1 MEKAIKLF
9 FKALL
14 WTLLGIVGLVA
25 LVVFLLYLP
34 PVQDLVVPQ
43 VLKMVNKPGE
53 MEVSVKKFR
62 LGFPLDVEVD
72 SLGFRTPGME
82 VKAAKASLGVSLT
95 PLLTGEI
102 VADALSLEKTDFRLG
117 TPDSAFYM
125 NARVEAASLDG
136 ARVMLSSQRVKV
148 STLTVDSGRVEM
160 AIRPDTV
167 PQPLPNDSVPV
178 NWHITLDHGSMKRI
192 DYNMSIEPTI
202 TDLWCHLPQG
212 DILGADVDMR
222 YNTVKVKEVKM
233 SGADAR
239 YIYPTPEYLASHPI
253 PPAAL
258 RLDSI
263 AAARAAEHPTV
274 PWTVTCD
281 RITLTGSKALY
292 AMNGYKPVGDNFDLN
307 YIQAGEIEIQVDS
320 LLNRA
325 TTLRAPIRRIHAR
338 ERCGVPLELKGL
350 FEMDSVALNARG
362 MTLTTPSSTISL
374 TAMMGLPQ
382 TETTPGKAVK
392 ATPSSPSSSPSGK
405 AAKVAPSRQVTAP
418 AGAVSPSSIENLP
431 FLIDLSAEISNDDLR
446 RLAPAAVA
454 PIVAGLPRGVP
465 LYLRADASGTMA
477 DIDAKTISLTL
488 PRHLSLEASGRL
500 RDVTDLT
507 KAVGNLEIKG
517 AMPNGS
523 FLKPTLMDAKM
534 AREINLPPMT
544 LRGGVE
550 LDRGDIAGDLTATA
564 ADGSIALDG
573 EWHNR
578 VKGYALSLDARK
590 FPIQAIMPGLGVS
603 DVTATLDLQGEGLDP
618 FSPSTDLKARVDLL
632 HAGYHGVGYDNIT
645 ADVALAG
652 GNAALTA
659 TSANRGAA
667 FTLKADGNLTGDTLR
682 WRFDGDVKD
691 INLQTLRMSDSI
703 AQGSLALTG
712 EASFTLPKSRVVRV
726 GRRKVTQTTPMSVD
740 ADIDISHLYWRMPG
754 GTVNAS
760 GILAK
765 VATDSSRTMLDIDN
779 GDLCLKAYTPTGLDT
794 IMARMAATTAVL
806 DRSMASR
813 RLLVDS
819 IQQALPPFT
828 LSLRA
833 GERNILAS
841 YLLDSDISFDT
852 LSVTAANDSLL
863 TASAMVDGFKTGE
876 TRLDSISLNMRQMGK
891 ILLYNLS
898 VNNRPGTFDQFAHID
913 AKGFIGMDKFSLLF
927 NQKNIKD
934 ETGFSFGS
942 VVTMPAENTFALRFV
957 PYHPVIGYKDWEI
970 NRDNFISYNLK
981 TRHIDA
987 NIDLRGEASSLKL
1000 FTEHNEADSAQ
1011 EAIRLQI
1018 TDLKLQDWLAINP
1031 FAPPI
1036 KGDLSAD
1043 MSVTLG
1049 DKSLDGNGTVSLA
1062 GLYYGREKVGDFD
1075 LDLNL
1080 ATNAS
1085 GTIRATTSLM
1095 VDGVKTITASG
1106 NLNDSTA
1113 VNPFLLDFKMIH
1125 FPLSVVNPFL
1135 PQGTAKL
1142 RGMLNGE
1149 MDITGEMTTPVFNGW
1164 LQFDSTAVDA
1174 TMLGSTFDFSEVKI
1188 PVKDNLVT
1196 FDNFAI
1202 KAVNDNPL
1210 TINGTADI
1218 SSLSD
1223 VKLDLALAAS
1233 NTQLVGSK
1241 RKKGQD
1247 VYGKAY
1253 IDLDASVK
1261 GAMSSFLDVKAK
1273 LKVLPGTNVTYVIPD
1288 VQSAIAS
1295 RSNAEMVKFVNFADT
1310 AAVAAA
1316 DSLARQGMALNLDAT
1331 LEISQG
1337 STIAVDLSADGK
1349 NRAQLQASGRV
1360 NYSLDYLGDERVTG
1374 RIDLNQGFVRYSMPP
1389 VLSEKLFNIKEGS
1402 YVVFNGQ
1409 MLNPVLNLHA
1419 YDEIKANVNTDG
1431 NSRMATFDVALN
1443 VTGTLENM
1451 NVAFDLSTPDD
1462 LTVQN
1467 ELQSMSP
1474 DQRANQAMN
1483 LLLYGSYTGPGTKA
1497 STMGNPLYSFLES
1510 QLNNIASSAIK
1521 GVDISFG
1528 IDQLDRTRDGVNSSA
1543 MSYSY
1548 RVSKSLFD
1556 DRFKIVV
1563 GGNYTTDADAD
1574 ENFAQNLIAD
1584 ISFEYMLNKQGTM
1597 YVKLF
1602 RHTGYES
1609 ILEGEITQTGVGFVY
1624 KKKIR
1629 SLKDLFNWLRPRR
1642 KEVVAQ

>member
-1 MEKAIKLF
+1 MEKAIRLF
-9 FKALL
+9 FRALL
-14 WTLLGIVGLVA
+14 WTLLGVVGLVA
-25 LVVFLLYLP
+25 LILFLLYLP
-34 PVQDLVVPQ
+34 PVQDLAVPQ
-43 VLKMVNKPGE
+43 VLKMINKPGE
-53 MEVSVKKFR
+53 MEISVKKFR

-72 SLGFRTPGME
+72 SLALRMPGME
-82 VKAAKASLGVSLT
+82 MSTAHASLGVALT

-102 VADALSLEKTDFRLG
+102 VADALSIDKTDFRLG

-125 NARVEAASLDG
+125 NARMESASLSG
-136 ARVMLSSQRVKV
+136 ARVHLASQRVKV
-148 STLTVDSGRVEM
+148 SSLAVDSGLVEM
-160 AIRPDTV
+160 AIRPDTI
-167 PQPLPNDSVPV
+167 PKPLQTDSVPV
-178 NWHITLDHGSMKRI
+178 NWHITLDHGSLRRI

-202 TDLWCHLPQG
+202 TDLSCHLASG
-212 DILGADVDMR
+212 DIFGADVDMR
-222 YNTVKVKEVKM
+222 HNTVKVGEVKM
-233 SGADAR
+233 SDADAR

-253 PPAAL
+253 PSAAL

-263 AAARAAEHPTV
+263 SAAYALAHPTV

-281 RITLTGSKALY
+281 RISLTSSRAIY
-292 AMNGYKPVGDNFDLN
+292 AMNGYKPVGDNFDLS
-307 YIQAGEIEIQVDS
+307 YIQASEIDIQIDS
-320 LLNRA
+320 FLNRA
-325 TTLRAPIRRIHAR
+325 TTVKAPIRRIYAR
-338 ERCGVPLELKGL
+338 ERCGIPLELKGL
-350 FEMDSVALNARG
+350 FEMDSTALHAKG
-362 MTLTTPSSTISL
+362 MTLTTPSSNISL
-374 TAMMGLPQ
+374 TAMMGLPPM
-382 TETTPGKAVK
+382 EESVPDGGSGGN
-392 ATPSSPSSSPSGK
+392 ATPSASF
-405 AAKVAPSRQVTAP
+405 
-418 AGAVSPSSIENLP
+418 ENLP
-431 FLIDLSAEISNDDLR
+431 FLVDLTAEISNDDLR
-446 RLAPAAVA
+446 RLAPAPAA
-454 PIVAGLPRGVP
+454 SIVAGLPRGVP
-465 LYLRADASGTMA
+465 LYLRADAAGSMA
-477 DIDAKTISLTL
+477 DIKAKTISLTL
-488 PRHLSLEASGRL
+488 PRHLSLEASGHL
-500 RDVTDLT
+500 RDVTDIA
-507 KAVGNLEIKG
+507 KAVGQLEIKG

-523 FLKPTLMDAKM
+523 FLKPTLMDAKL
-534 AREINLPPMT
+534 ARQVNLPPMT

-550 LDRGDIAGDLTATA
+550 LNRGDIAGDLTATA
-564 ADGSIALDG
+564 ADGSVALAG

-603 DVTATLDLQGEGLDP
+603 DVTATLDLEGEGLDP
-618 FSPSTDLKARVDLL
+618 FSPSTDLRAKIDLG

-652 GNAALTA
+652 GNASLTA

-667 FTLKADGNLTGDTLR
+667 FTLQADGNLTGDTLR
-682 WRFDGDVKD
+682 WRFAGDVKD
-691 INLQTLRMSDSI
+691 INLQTLHLSDSI
-703 AQGSLALTG
+703 AQGSVALTG
-712 EASFTLPKSRVVRV
+712 EAAVTLPKTRVTRE
-726 GRRKVTQTTPMSVD
+726 GRKKVTVTTPMSVD
-740 ADIDISHLYWRMPG
+740 ADLNVSHLYWRMPG

-765 VATDSSRTMLDIDN
+765 VATDSVRTMLDVDN
-779 GDLCLKAYTPTGLDT
+779 GDLCVKAYTPVCLDT
-794 IMARMAATTAVL
+794 LMARMTATTAAL

-819 IQQALPPFT
+819 IQRELPPFT
-828 LSLRA
+828 LSLSA
-833 GERNILAS
+833 GEHNILS
-841 YLLDSDISFDT
+841 TYLLDSDISFNS
-852 LSVTAANDSLL
+852 LRVTAANDSLL
-863 TASAMVDGFKTGE
+863 TASAFVDGFKTGE
-876 TRLDSISLNMRQMGK
+876 TRLDSISLNMRQMGG
-891 ILLYNLS
+891 ILLYNLA

-913 AKGFIGMDKFSLLF
+913 AKGFVGKDKFSLLF

-942 VVTMPAENTFALRFV
+942 VVTMPAESTFALRFV
-957 PYHPVIGYKDWEI
+957 PYHPVIGYKNWEI

-1043 MSVTLG
+1043 MSITLG

-1075 LDLNL
+1075 LDLTL
-1080 ATNAS
+1080 ATNAA

-1113 VNPFLLDFKMIH
+1113 INPFMLDFKMIH

-1135 PQGTAKL
+1135 PKGTAKL

-1149 MDITGEMTTPVFNGW
+1149 MDITGEMSAPTFNGW
-1164 LQFDSTAVDA
+1164 LQFDSTGVDA
-1174 TMLGSTFDFSEVKI
+1174 TMLGSSFEFSEIKI

-1196 FDNFAI
+1196 FDKFAI

-1210 TINGTADI
+1210 TIDGTADI

-1223 VKLDLALAAS
+1223 IKVDLRLGAS

-1253 IDLDASVK
+1253 IDLDASVR
-1261 GAMSSFLDVKAK
+1261 GALSSFLDVKAK
-1273 LKVLPGTNVTYVIPD
+1273 LKILPGTNVTYVIPD

-1316 DSLARQGMALNLDAT
+1316 DSLTRQGMALNLDAS

-1349 NRAQLQASGRV
+1349 NRAQVQASGRV
-1360 NYSLDYLGDERVTG
+1360 NYTSDYLGDERVTG
-1374 RIDLNQGFVRYSMPP
+1374 RIDLNEGFVRYGMPP
-1389 VLSEKLFNIKEGS
+1389 VLSEKLFNIEEGS

-1431 NSRMATFDVALN
+1431 NSRMATFNVGLN

-1451 NVAFDLSTPDD
+1451 NVAFDLSTSDD

-1497 STMGNPLYSFLES
+1497 STMGNPLYSFLEG
-1510 QLNNIASSAIK
+1510 QLNNLASSAIK

-1528 IDQLDRTRDGVNSSA
+1528 IDQLDRTRDGVNASA

-1584 ISFEYMLNKQGTM
+1584 ISFEYRLNKQGTM

-1629 SLKDLFNWLRPRR
+1629 SIKDLFNWLTPRR
-1642 KEVVAQ
+1642 KEDVVK

>member
-1 MEKAIKLF
+1 MEKALKVI
-9 FKALL
+9 FKALS

-25 LVVFLLYLP
+25 LVVLLLYLP

-53 MEVSVKKFR
+53 MEISLKKFR
-62 LGFPLDVEVD
+62 LGFPLDVTVD
-72 SLGFRTPGME
+72 SLGMVTPGME
-82 VKAAKASLGVSLT
+82 VRAARATLSVALS

-102 VADALSLEKTDFRLG
+102 VARDARLDHTDFRLG

-125 NARVEAASLDG
+125 NARVELASLDG
-136 ARVMLSSQRVKV
+136 ARVHLSSQRVRV
-148 STLTVDSGRVEM
+148 SSLAVDSGVVEM
-160 AIRPDTV
+160 AIRPDT
-167 PQPLPNDSVPV
+167 LPKPVTNDSVPV
-178 NWHITLDHGSMKRI
+178 NWHIILDHGLLERV
-192 DYNMSIEPTI
+192 DYNMTIEPTI
-202 TDLWCHLPQG
+202 TDLSCYLAKG
-212 DILGADVDMR
+212 EILGADVDMR
-222 YNTVKVKEVKM
+222 YNTVKVKEASM
-233 SGADAR
+233 ADADAR
-239 YIYPTPEYLASHPI
+239 YIYPTPEYLAAHPV
-253 PPAAL
+253 PPVEPDTLPA
-258 RLDSI
+258 
-263 AAARAAEHPTV
+263 TV

-281 RITLTGSKALY
+281 KVSLTGSRALY
-292 AMNGYKPVGDNFDLN
+292 AMNGYRPVGDNFDLN
-307 YIQAGEIEIQVDS
+307 YIQASEIEIRIDS
-320 LLNRA
+320 FLNRA
-325 TTLRAPIRRIHAR
+325 TTVHAPIRRIYAR

-350 FEMDSVALNARG
+350 FDMDSIALNARG
-362 MTLTTPSSTISL
+362 MTLSTLSSTIGL
-374 TAMMGLPQ
+374 TAMMGLMP
-382 TETTPGKAVK
+382 PGA
-392 ATPSSPSSSPSGK
+392 SS
-405 AAKVAPSRQVTAP
+405 ADM
-418 AGAVSPSSIENLP
+418 P
-431 FLIDLSAEISNDDLR
+431 FMLDLSADISNEDIR
-446 RLAPAAVA
+446 RLVPAAFA
-454 PIVAGLPRGVP
+454 PIAAGLPRGVP
-465 LYLRADASGTMA
+465 LYLKADASGTMS
-477 DIDAKTISLTL
+477 DIDARTISLTL
-488 PRHLSLEASGRL
+488 PRHLSLEASGRV
-500 RDVTDLT
+500 RDVMDLQ
-507 KAVGNLEIKG
+507 KAVGSLEIKG
-517 AMPNGS
+517 AMPDGS

-534 AREINLPPMT
+534 ARQVNLPPMT
-544 LRGGVE
+544 LRGGVD
-550 LDRGDIAGDLTATA
+550 LDRGDIAGDLVATA
-564 ADGSIALDG
+564 ADGSITLDG

-578 VKGYALSLDARK
+578 VKGYILNLDARK
-590 FPIQAIMPGLGVS
+590 FPIQSIMPGLGVS
-603 DVTATLDLQGEGLDP
+603 DVTAKVELDGEGLDP
-618 FSPSTDLKARVDLL
+618 FSPSTDLQAKVDLS
-632 HAGYHGVGYDNIT
+632 HVGYHGVGYDNIT
-645 ADVALAG
+645 ADLLLRE
-652 GNAALTA
+652 GNAAISA

-667 FTLKADGNLTGDTLR
+667 FTVKADGNLTGDTLR
-682 WRFDGDVKD
+682 WRFDGDVKNID
-691 INLQTLRMSDSI
+691 LQTLRLSDSV
-703 AQGSLALTG
+703 AQGSVALTG
-712 EASFTLPKSRVVRV
+712 EAAFTLPKTRVTRV
-726 GRRKVTQTTPMSVD
+726 GRRKVTTTTPMSVD

-760 GILAK
+760 GIFAK

-779 GDLCLKAYTPTGLDT
+779 GDLCLKAFSPAGIDT
-794 IMARMAATTAVL
+794 LMARMNATTAIL
-806 DRSMASR
+806 DRSLAR
-813 RLLVDS
+813 RQLAVDS
-819 IQQALPPFT
+819 VQKALPAFT
-828 LSLRA
+828 LSLNA
-833 GERNILAS
+833 GENNILS
-841 YLLDSDISFDT
+841 NYLLDSKISFDT
-852 LSVTAANDSLL
+852 ISVSAANDSLL
-863 TASAMVDGFKTGE
+863 TASVWLDGFQTGE
-876 TRLDSISLNMRQMGK
+876 TRLDSIGFDMRQRGN
-891 ILLYNLS
+891 LLVYNLK
-898 VNNRPGTFDQFAHID
+898 VDNRPGTFDQFAHVD
-913 AKGFIGMDKFSLLF
+913 AKGFIGVDKFALLF

-942 VVTMPAENTFALRFV
+942 VVTMPAENTFSLRFV

-970 NRDNFISYNLK
+970 NRDNFLSYNVK
-981 TRHIDA
+981 TGHIDA
-987 NIDLRGEASSLKL
+987 NIDLHSPASSLKL
-1000 FTEHNEADSAQ
+1000 FTEHNAADSTQ
-1011 EAIRLQI
+1011 EAIRLQVK
-1018 TDLKLQDWLAINP
+1018 DLKLEDWLAINP
-1031 FAPPI
+1031 FAPPV

-1043 MSVTLG
+1043 MSLTLG
-1049 DKSLDGNGTVSLA
+1049 LAEKSLDGAGTVSLA
-1062 GLYYGREKVGDFD
+1062 NLYYGREKVGDFD

-1080 ATNAS
+1080 ATNAA

-1095 VDGVKTITASG
+1095 VDGVKTITATG

-1113 VNPFLLDFKMIH
+1113 ANPFMLDFKMIH

-1135 PQGTAKL
+1135 PKGTARL

-1149 MDITGEMTTPVFNGW
+1149 MDITGKLSEPTFNGW
-1164 LQFDSTAVDA
+1164 LQFDSTAVDM
-1174 TMLGSTFDFSEVKI
+1174 TMLGSSFDFSDERI
-1188 PVKDNLVT
+1188 PVKENLVT
-1196 FDNFAI
+1196 FNDFAI

-1210 TINGTADI
+1210 TITGTADI
-1218 SSLSD
+1218 TSLSD
-1223 VKLDLALAAS
+1223 IRLDLAMAAS

-1253 IDLDASVK
+1253 IDLDAKVK
-1261 GAMSSFLDVKAK
+1261 GSLANFLDVQAK
-1273 LKVLPGTNVTYVIPD
+1273 LKILPGTNVTYVIPD

-1316 DSLARQGMALNLDAT
+1316 DSLTRQGMALNLNAI

-1349 NRAQLQASGRV
+1349 NRAQIQASGRV
-1360 NYSLDYLGDERVTG
+1360 NYSSDYLGDERVTG
-1374 RIDLNQGFVRYSMPP
+1374 RIDLDQGFVRYSMPP

-1419 YDEIKANVNTDG
+1419 YDDMKANVNTDG
-1431 NSRMATFDVALN
+1431 NSRMVTFDVGLN

-1510 QLNNIASSAIK
+1510 QLNNIAASAIK

-1528 IDQLDRTRDGVNSSA
+1528 IDQLDRTRDGVNSTA

-1548 RVSKSLFD
+1548 RVSKTLFD

-1629 SLKDLFNWLRPRR
+1629 SLSDLFNWLRPRR
-1642 KEVVAQ
+1642 KEEVVK

>member
-1 MEKAIKLF
+1 MEKAVKVI

-14 WTLLGIVGLVA
+14 WVLLGIVGLVA

-34 PVQDLVVPQ
+34 PVQDIVVPQ
-43 VLKMVNKPGE
+43 VLKVVNKPGE
-53 MEVSVKKFR
+53 MEISLSRFR
-62 LGFPLDVEVD
+62 LSFPLDVAVD
-72 SLGFRTPGME
+72 SLSMRTPAME
-82 VKAAKASLGVSLT
+82 VSASRATLGVAVG

-102 VADALSLEKTDFRLG
+102 VADEARLDHTDFRLG

-125 NARVEAASLDG
+125 NASVELATLEG
-136 ARVMLSSQRVKV
+136 ARVHLPSQNVRV
-148 STLTVDSGRVEM
+148 SALAVDSGLVEM

-167 PQPLPNDSVPV
+167 PKPAPADSVPV
-178 NWHITLDHGSMKRI
+178 NWHIILDRGHMSRI
-192 DYNMSIEPTI
+192 DYDMTIEPTI
-202 TDLWCHLPQG
+202 TDLACRLASG

-222 YNTVKVKEVKM
+222 YNTVKVKEVRID
-233 SGADAR
+233 GADAR
-239 YIYPTPEYLASHPI
+239 YIYPTPEYLAAHPV
-253 PPAAL
+253 PPAEP
-258 RLDSI
+258 DTI
-263 AAARAAEHPTV
+263 ATV

-281 RITLTGSKALY
+281 KISMTGSQALY
-292 AMNGYKPVGDNFDLN
+292 AMNGYHPTGDNLDLS
-307 YIQAGEIEIQVDS
+307 YIKASEIEIQIDS
-320 LLNRA
+320 FMNRA
-325 TTLRAPIRRIHAR
+325 TTVHAPIRRIHAR

-350 FEMDSVALNARG
+350 FDMDSVALNVRG
-362 MTLTTPSSTISL
+362 MTLTTPTSTVTL

-382 TETTPGKAVK
+382 TSDATSSQGGK
-392 ATPSSPSSSPSGK
+392 PQ
-405 AAKVAPSRQVTAP
+405 AAASLP
-418 AGAVSPSSIENLP
+418 ADLP
-431 FLIDLSAEISNDDLR
+431 FLIDLNAEISSDDMR
-446 RLAPAAVA
+446 RLVPQAAAPM
-454 PIVAGLPRGVP
+454 VAGLPRGVP

-477 DIDAKTISLTL
+477 DIYAREISVTL

-500 RDVTDLT
+500 RDVADLQ

-517 AMPNGS
+517 AMPDGS
-523 FLKPTLMDAKM
+523 FLKPTLMDARL
-534 AREINLPPMT
+534 ARQVNLPPMT
-544 LRGGVE
+544 LRGGVD
-550 LDRGDIAGDLTATA
+550 LDRGDIAADLVATA
-564 ADGSIALDG
+564 ADGSVALTG

-578 VKGYALSLDARK
+578 VKGYILDLDARK
-590 FPIQAIMPGLGVS
+590 FPIQSIMPELGVS
-603 DVTATLDLQGEGLDP
+603 DLTARVSLDGQGLDP
-618 FSPSTDLKARVDLL
+618 FSAATDLDAKVDLT
-632 HAGYHGVGYDNIT
+632 HVGYHGVAYENIT
-645 ADVALAG
+645 ADMTVGG
-652 GNAALTA
+652 GNASVSA
-659 TSANRGAA
+659 TSANRAAA
-667 FTLKADGNLTGDTLR
+667 FTVKAAGNLAGDTLR
-682 WRFDGDVKD
+682 WHFDGDVRNID
-691 INLQTLRMSDSI
+691 LQTLRLSDSI
-703 AQGSLALTG
+703 AQGSVTMTG
-712 EASFTLPKSRVVRV
+712 DAAFTLPKTRVTRV
-726 GRRKVTQTTPMSVD
+726 GRRKVATTVPMSVD
-740 ADIDISHLYWRMPG
+740 ADLDISHLYWRMAG

-760 GILAK
+760 GIQAR
-765 VATDSSRTMLDIDN
+765 VATDSARTLLDVDN
-779 GDLCLKAYTPTGLDT
+779 GDMRLRAFTPAGLDT
-794 IMARMAATTAVL
+794 IMARMTAATAVI
-806 DRSMASR
+806 DRSVAR
-813 RLLVDS
+813 RQLAVDS
-819 IQQALPPFT
+819 LQMALPPFT
-828 LSLRA
+828 LDLTA
-833 GERNILAS
+833 GQRNILSS

-852 LSVTAANDSLL
+852 LSVRAANDSLL
-863 TASAMVDGFKTGE
+863 SASAWLDGFRTGE
-876 TRLDSISLNMRQMGK
+876 TRLDSISLDMRQRGNLM
-891 ILLYNLS
+891 LYNIK
-898 VNNRPGTFDQFAHID
+898 VDNRPGTLDQFAHID
-913 AKGFIGMDKFSLLF
+913 AKGFVGMDKFALLF
-927 NQKNIKD
+927 NQKNIQD

-942 VVTMPAENTFALRFV
+942 VITMPEPSTFALRFV

-970 NRDNFISYNLK
+970 NRDNFISYNIK
-981 TRHIDA
+981 TGHIDA
-987 NIDLRGEASSLKL
+987 NVDLKGEASSLRL
-1000 FTEHNEADSAQ
+1000 FTEHSDADSTQ

-1043 MSVTLG
+1043 MSVTYG
-1049 DKSLDGNGTVSLA
+1049 KQFVDGTGTVSLA
-1062 GLYYGREKVGDFD
+1062 DLYYGREKVGDFD
-1075 LDLNL
+1075 LDLDL
-1080 ATNAS
+1080 STNAS

-1113 VNPFLLDFKMIH
+1113 ANPFLLDFKMIH

-1135 PQGTAKL
+1135 PQGTARL

-1149 MDITGEMTTPVFNGW
+1149 MDITGKMSEPVFNGW
-1164 LQFDSTAVDA
+1164 LQFDSTAVDM
-1174 TMLGSTFDFSEVKI
+1174 TMLGSSFDFSPEKI

-1196 FDNFAI
+1196 FDDFAI
-1202 KAVNDNPL
+1202 KAVNENPL

-1218 SSLSD
+1218 SSLAD
-1223 VKLDLALAAS
+1223 VKVDLALAAS

-1253 IDLDASVK
+1253 IDLDAKVK
-1261 GAMSSFLDVKAK
+1261 GSMARFLDVQAA
-1273 LKVLPGTNVTYVIPD
+1273 LKILPGTNVTYVIPD

-1316 DSLARQGMALNLDAT
+1316 DTLTRQGMALNLNAS

-1349 NRAQLQASGRV
+1349 NRAQVQASGRV

-1389 VLSEKLFNIKEGS
+1389 ILSEKLFNFRQGS
-1402 YVVFNGQ
+1402 FVVFNGQ
-1409 MLNPVLNLHA
+1409 MLNPTLNLNA

-1431 NSRMATFDVALN
+1431 NSRMVTFDVGLS

-1451 NVAFDLSTPDD
+1451 NVAFDLSTNDD

-1483 LLLYGSYTGPGTKA
+1483 LLLYGSYTGPGTTA

-1528 IDQLDRTRDGVNSSA
+1528 IDQLDRTRDGVNSTA

-1584 ISFEYMLNKQGTM
+1584 ISFEYMLNKTGTM

-1624 KKKIR
+1624 KKKLR
-1629 SLKDLFNWLRPRR
+1629 SLKDLFNWIRPRR
-1642 KEVVAQ
+1642 KEVAPQ

>member
-1 MEKAIKLF
+1 MEKALKLF
-9 FKALL
+9 FKALS
-14 WTLLGIVGLVA
+14 WTLLGIIGLVA

-34 PVQDLVVPQ
+34 PVQDIVVPQ

-53 MEVSVKKFR
+53 MEISLKKFR
-62 LGFPLDVEVD
+62 LSFPLDLAVD
-72 SLGFRTPGME
+72 SLEMRTPGMD
-82 VKAAKASLGVSLT
+82 VRTARATLSVALS

-102 VADALSLEKTDFRLG
+102 VARDARLDKTDFRLG

-125 NARVEAASLDG
+125 NARVELASLDG
-136 ARVMLSSQRVKV
+136 ARVHLSSQRVKV
-148 STLTVDSGRVEM
+148 SSLAVDSGTVEM

-167 PQPLPNDSVPV
+167 PKPVPNDSIPV
-178 NWHITLDHGSMKRI
+178 NWHIILDHGRMERI
-192 DYNMSIEPTI
+192 DYNMTIEPTI
-202 TDLWCHLPQG
+202 TDLSCYFRQG

-222 YNTVKVKEVKM
+222 YNTVKVKEVSM
-233 SGADAR
+233 SDADAR
-239 YIYPTPEYLASHPI
+239 YIYPTAEYLAAHPV
-253 PPAAL
+253 PPVET
-258 RLDSI
+258 DSLP
-263 AAARAAEHPTV
+263 ETV

-281 RITLTGSKALY
+281 KISLTGSRALY
-292 AMNGYKPVGDNFDLN
+292 AMNGYKPLGDNFDLN
-307 YIQAGEIEIQVDS
+307 YIQASEIEIRIDS
-320 LLNRA
+320 FLNRA
-325 TTLRAPIRRIHAR
+325 TTVHAPIRRIYAR
-338 ERCGVPLELKGL
+338 ERCGIPLELKGL
-350 FEMDSVALNARG
+350 FDMDSVALNANG
-362 MTLTTPSSTISL
+362 MVLSTLTSTINL
-374 TAMMGLPQ
+374 TAMMGLPP
-382 TETTPGKAVK
+382 TETSSHATDGKEQ
-392 ATPSSPSSSPSGK
+392 P
-405 AAKVAPSRQVTAP
+405 AAIP
-418 AGAVSPSSIENLP
+418 ADLP
-431 FLIDLSAEISNDDLR
+431 FIVDLDAQISNEDIR
-446 RLAPAAVA
+446 RLVPAAFA
-454 PIVAGLPRGVP
+454 TIAAGLPRGVP
-465 LYLRADASGTMA
+465 LYLKADASGTMA
-477 DIDAKTISLTL
+477 DINAKTISLSL
-488 PRHLSLEASGRL
+488 PRHLSLEASGH
-500 RDVTDLT
+500 VKNAMDLQ
-507 KAVGNLEIKG
+507 KAVGSLEIKG
-517 AMPNGS
+517 AMPDGS

-534 AREINLPPMT
+534 AREVNLPPMT
-544 LRGGVE
+544 LRGGVD
-550 LDRGDIAGDLTATA
+550 LNRGDIAGDLVATA
-564 ADGSIALDG
+564 ADGSITLDG

-578 VKGYALSLDARK
+578 EKGYLLSLDARK
-590 FPIQAIMPGLGVS
+590 FPLQSIMPGLGVS
-603 DVTATLDLQGEGLDP
+603 DITAKVELDGEGLDP
-618 FSPSTDLKARVDLL
+618 FSPSTDLQAKVDLT
-632 HAGYHGVGYDNIT
+632 HVGYHGVGYENIT
-645 ADVALAG
+645 ADVALQG
-652 GNAALTA
+652 GNASLSA

-667 FTLKADGNLTGDTLR
+667 FTVKADGNLTGDTLR
-682 WRFDGDVKD
+682 WRFDGDVRNID
-691 INLQTLRMSDSI
+691 LQTLRLSDSI
-703 AQGSLALTG
+703 AQGSVALTG
-712 EASFTLPKSRVVRV
+712 EAAFTLPKTRVTRV
-726 GRRKVTQTTPMSVD
+726 GRRKVTTTTPMSVD

-765 VATDSSRTMLDIDN
+765 VATDSSRTMVDIDN
-779 GDLCLKAYTPTGLDT
+779 GDLCLKAFSPAGIDT
-794 IMARMAATTAVL
+794 LMARMTATTAIL
-806 DRSMASR
+806 DRSMAR
-813 RLLVDS
+813 RQLAVDS

-828 LSLRA
+828 LSLTA
-833 GERNILAS
+833 GENNVLSS
-841 YLLDSDISFDT
+841 YLLDSKISFDT
-852 LSVTAANDSLL
+852 ISVSAANDSLL
-863 TASAMVDGFKTGE
+863 TASVMLDGFKTGE
-876 TRLDSISLNMRQMGK
+876 TRLDSISFDMRQRGSL
-891 ILLYNLS
+891 LLYTLVVDNK
-898 VNNRPGTFDQFAHID
+898 PGTFDQFAHIN
-913 AKGFIGMDKFSLLF
+913 AKGFIGVDKFALLF
-927 NQKNIKD
+927 NQKNIKE

-942 VVTMPAENTFALRFV
+942 VVTMPAESTFSLRFV

-970 NRDNFISYNLK
+970 NRDNFISYNVK
-981 TRHIDA
+981 TGHIDA
-987 NIDLRGEASSLKL
+987 NIDLHNPSSSLRL
-1000 FTEHNEADSAQ
+1000 FTEHNAADSTQ
-1011 EAIRLQI
+1011 EAIRLQVK
-1018 TDLKLQDWLAINP
+1018 DLKLEDWLAINP

-1036 KGDLSAD
+1036 KGNLSAD
-1043 MSVTLG
+1043 MSLTLG
-1049 DKSLDGNGTVSLA
+1049 LAEKSLDGAGTVSLA
-1062 GLYYGREKVGDFD
+1062 NLFYGREKVGDFD

-1080 ATNAS
+1080 STNAA

-1113 VNPFLLDFKMIH
+1113 VNPFMLDFKMIH

-1135 PQGTAKL
+1135 PKGTARL

-1149 MDITGEMTTPVFNGW
+1149 MDITGKLAEPTFNGW
-1164 LQFDSTAVDA
+1164 LQFDSTAVDM
-1174 TMLGSTFDFSEVKI
+1174 TMLGSSFDFSDEKI

-1196 FDNFAI
+1196 FNNFAI
-1202 KAVNDNPL
+1202 KAVNNNPL
-1210 TINGTADI
+1210 TISGTADMT
-1218 SSLSD
+1218 SLAD
-1223 VKLDLALAAS
+1223 IRLDLALAAS

-1253 IDLDASVK
+1253 IDLDAKVK
-1261 GAMSSFLDVKAK
+1261 GSLANFLDVQAK
-1273 LKVLPGTNVTYVIPD
+1273 LKILPGTNVTYVIPD

-1316 DSLARQGMALNLDAT
+1316 DSLTRQGMAMNLNAI

-1349 NRAQLQASGRV
+1349 NRAQIQASGRV

-1374 RIDLNQGFVRYSMPP
+1374 RIDLNEGFVRYGMPP

-1419 YDEIKANVNTDG
+1419 YDDMKANVNTDG
-1431 NSRMATFDVALN
+1431 NSRMVTFDVGLN

-1497 STMGNPLYSFLES
+1497 STMGNPLYTFLES

-1528 IDQLDRTRDGVNSSA
+1528 IDQLDRTRDGVNSTA

-1584 ISFEYMLNKQGTM
+1584 ISFEYRLNKQGTM

-1629 SLKDLFNWLRPRR
+1629 SLSDLFNWLPFRR
-1642 KEVVAQ
+1642 KEEVVK